1 MEVVYS
7 PDSISFGR
15 SSTEFTR
22 SYNLGN
28 IPAYSLFSY
37 GCLPAGNYLSQA
49 LGKYRNYTRELEK
62 LECTSFYYNF
72 YLVLPKFIN
81 INFII
86 IMEISIFINFY
97 KI

>member
-1 MEVVYS
+1 MSCMPIEVVYS

-28 IPAYSLFSY
+28 IQAYSQFSY
-37 GCLPAGNYLSQA
+37 GCLPAGNYRSRG

-62 LECTSFYYNF
+62 LECTSFYYNL
-72 YLVLPKFIN
+72 YLVLLKFIKL
-81 INFII
+81 NFI
-86 IMEISIFINFY
+86 IMEISFL
-97 KI
+97 